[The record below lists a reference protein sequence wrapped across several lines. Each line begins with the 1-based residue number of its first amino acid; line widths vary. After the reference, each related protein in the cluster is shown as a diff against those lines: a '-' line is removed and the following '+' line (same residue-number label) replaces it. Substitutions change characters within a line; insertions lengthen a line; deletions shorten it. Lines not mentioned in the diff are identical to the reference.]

1 MSTQQSERVS
11 HDRAVSFSSRGLSY
25 SYIHKG
31 IIITYVQR
39 KKKRPVTLENIY
51 IIYFYSSVQRENVY
65 ASSTTSIIT
74 FMCQQLSFV
83 VSFLS
88 WVNEKKQQLTGAI
101 HACKCRQSYLIFIQK
116 QTSKI
121 IELKFQLT
129 NIWGNC
135 SYNHNN
141 THSNMAENCTNYFSQ
156 ENRQLKEEK
165 KQKGLDVLRFPELV
179 FRWMQTTIQTKQL
192 STTHTHTLVRTT
204 HTTNKPTS
212 HFNQFTRN
220 CYPFKIDPHVFIKLT
235 ILFSEV
241 IQSCEM
247 WFYKNCFLKIR
258 NVRYFCVCY

>member
-25 SYIHKG
+25 SYIQRYYYVRTYRERKRDLSRWKIFILSISIRVCKG
-31 IIITYVQR
+31 KMCTR
-39 KKKRPVTLENIY
+39 
-51 IIYFYSSVQRENVY
+51 
-65 ASSTTSIIT
+65 STTSIIT

-141 THSNMAENCTNYFSQ
+141 THSNMAENCTNYFS
-156 ENRQLKEEK
+156 K
-165 KQKGLDVLRFPELV
+165 KIV
-179 FRWMQTTIQTKQL
+179 
-192 STTHTHTLVRTT
+192 
-204 HTTNKPTS
+204 N
-212 HFNQFTRN
+212 
-220 CYPFKIDPHVFIKLT
+220 
-235 ILFSEV
+235 
-241 IQSCEM
+241 
-247 WFYKNCFLKIR
+247 
-258 NVRYFCVCY
+258 

>member
-25 SYIHKG
+25 SYTQRYYYYVRTEKEKETCHVGKYLYYLFLFECAKG
-31 IIITYVQR
+31 KCVR
-39 KKKRPVTLENIY
+39 VVRRL
-51 IIYFYSSVQRENVY
+51 
-65 ASSTTSIIT
+65 IT

-135 SYNHNN
+135 SYNHIN
-141 THSNMAENCTNYFSQ
+141 THSNMAENCTNYFA
-156 ENRQLKEEK
+156 K
-165 KQKGLDVLRFPELV
+165 KIV
-179 FRWMQTTIQTKQL
+179 
-192 STTHTHTLVRTT
+192 
-204 HTTNKPTS
+204 N
-212 HFNQFTRN
+212 
-220 CYPFKIDPHVFIKLT
+220 
-235 ILFSEV
+235 
-241 IQSCEM
+241 
-247 WFYKNCFLKIR
+247 
-258 NVRYFCVCY
+258 